1 MSPAATCPACAA
13 PVSPRAVMCALC
25 DHVIHP
31 TRLAA
36 ATRAADRRPS
46 SAKPALGTF
55 RHAAR
60 RVLVVLGVLAVLGGV
75 ATVALVYSL
84 VGQANEIAAARAAE
98 QAKTIDRL
106 RTAWPAID
114 AAAAR
119 ATRDVKVAGAEG
131 RQPLREL
138 LAALAPITG
147 APSRRGWFATM
158 DADTTAFARYGQA
171 QFSALPSGDRPGHV
185 VRAALP
191 ARLPDSLKAQLV
203 RDTVSPWIGVY
214 RRVAASPL
222 PPAAWAYRP
231 EAPGANGPF
240 GAPRFGLGMLK
251 ALTWGN
257 GATALLA
264 LDAGDRA
271 GAVRHARENVAM
283 AHLVARSPS
292 MIALLVGRQQL
303 RESAGLLAH
312 VGRLAKDSAAVADA
326 DVLTK
331 ALDGAKGIK
340 FAFGPAPEARDAG
353 AAAVV
358 AIVRDTLLP
367 PAVRMETALQ
377 VVTGSCLSAR
387 ESLFGVSDDRQPS
400 LDAAVAGLADLDPE
414 GRLRPVMAR
423 TLTEWRDMTSDGAA
437 VLGGWSQR
445 PTWGDALTAV
455 GLGGVAGRTVACTL
469 L

>member
-1 MSPAATCPACAA
+1 
-13 PVSPRAVMCALC
+13 MCARC

-46 SAKPALGTF
+46 SAMPAPGAF
-55 RHAAR
+55 RNAAK
-60 RVLVVLGVLAVLGGV
+60 RVLVVLGVLAVIGGV

-84 VGQANEIAAARAAE
+84 VRQANEIAAARAVE
-98 QAKTIDRL
+98 QAKTIERL
-106 RTAWPAID
+106 RTVWPAID

-119 ATRDVKVAGAEG
+119 ASRDIKGAGAEG

-138 LAALAPITG
+138 LAALAPTT
-147 APSRRGWFATM
+147 ASPVRRAWFATM

-171 QFSALPSGDRPGHV
+171 QFSSLPSGDRPGRI

-191 ARLPDSLKAQLV
+191 ARLADSLEVQLAK
-203 RDTVSPWIGVY
+203 DTLSPWIGVY

-231 EAPGANGPF
+231 EVPGANGPF
-240 GAPRFGLGMLK
+240 GAPQFGLGVLK

-257 GATALLA
+257 GAAALLA
-264 LDAGDRA
+264 LDAGDRR
-271 GAVRHARENVAM
+271 GAVQRARENVAM

-292 MIALLVGRQQL
+292 MVAYLVGRQQL
-303 RESAGLLAH
+303 RESAALLGH
-312 VGRLAKDSAAVADA
+312 VGRLAEDSVATADA
-326 DVLTK
+326 AALVL
-331 ALDGAKGIK
+331 ALDGQKGLRY
-340 FAFGPAPEARDAG
+340 AFGPAPEARDPK
-353 AAAVV
+353 AAAVL

-367 PAVRMETALQ
+367 PAVRTETALQ

-387 ESLFGVSDDRQPS
+387 ESLVGVGDDRQPS

-423 TLTEWRDMTSDGAA
+423 TLTEWRGMTSDGAA
-437 VLGGWSQR
+437 MLGGWSQR